1 MIKIKKYGTVLLLGR
16 PNVGKS
22 TLINTIIGQ
31 KVSITS
37 SKPQT
42 TRFPIH
48 ARYED
53 ERGTIIF
60 VDAPGIMRKT
70 KDSLS
75 QKINHR
81 ATQSITNDIDVVL
94 YVVDHTRRR
103 DWEEARVIGL
113 MRTINKPKILVI
125 NKIDDQKKT
134 FLPQYSFLEREI
146 ESVVQVSALR
156 QKNIKQLLSMIFN
169 LLPENKSGKT
179 YENDHPYPVLNIDSK
194 TFLSEL
200 IREKVFLQT
209 RKEVPYTTTV
219 IVDDVHEKENETLYI
234 KARILTIE
242 DKYKRMLIGHQGRKI
257 KVIGSMARKEIE
269 TATGKRVYIDL
280 LVETDKHWLQSYT

>member
-22 TLINTIIGQ
+22 TLVNTIIGQ

-37 SKPQT
+37 PKPQT
-42 TRFPIH
+42 TRFQIH

-75 QKINHR
+75 QTINRR
-81 ATQSITNDIDVVL
+81 ATQSITDDIDVVL
-94 YVVDHTRRR
+94 YIVDHTRRR
-103 DWEEARVIGL
+103 DWEEARVIGM
-113 MRTINKPKILVI
+113 MRTIKKPKILVI
-125 NKIDDQKKT
+125 NKIDDQEKT
-134 FLPQYSFLEREI
+134 YLPQYSFLEREI
-146 ESVVQVSALR
+146 ESVVQVSALKK
-156 QKNIKQLLSMIFN
+156 KNIRQLLLMIFS
-169 LLPENKSGKT
+169 LLPENKSGKS
-179 YENDHPYPVLNIDSK
+179 YESDNPYPVLNIDSK

-200 IREKVFLQT
+200 IREKIFLQT

-219 IVDDVHEKENETLYI
+219 VVDEVDEKENGVLYI
-234 KARILTIE
+234 KARILTTE
-242 DKYKRMLIGHQGRKI
+242 DKYKKMLIGHHGRKI
-257 KVIGSMARKEIE
+257 KIIGSMARKEIE
-269 TATGKRVYIDL
+269 TATSKHVYLDL
-280 LVETDKHWLQSYT
+280 LVETNKHWLQAYT